1 MPSTKHF
8 TIFPTDGD
16 GWLGLEQFRPA
27 FKSGSYL
34 SYQSH
39 VSDQVDERLCCQICD
54 IRTFPARILVR
65 REKLEE
71 AKKVLGIVYAYA
83 TPEQVDLKVMDCSH

>member
-1 MPSTKHF
+1 M
-8 TIFPTDGD
+8 G
-16 GWLGLEQFRPA
+16 
-27 FKSGSYL
+27 
-34 SYQSH
+34 
-39 VSDQVDERLCCQICD
+39 D

-83 TPEQVDLKVMDCSH
+83 TPEQVDLKVIDRSHWNGATL

>member
-27 FKSGSYL
+27 FKSGSYF
-34 SYQSH
+34 SCQSH
-39 VSDQVDERLCCQICD
+39 VSEVDERLCCQMGD

-83 TPEQVDLKVMDCSH
+83 TPEQVDLKVMYCSH